1 MARQVRWSHEAVT
14 DLEAIAEYISKD
26 SAYYAA
32 AFVEEILSVANS
44 LDLFSERGRIVPEVG
59 DSAVRE
65 LFVKGYRLLYKFG
78 NEFVLVLA
86 VIHGRRDLGR
96 ARE

>member
-14 DLEAIAEYISKD
+14 DLEAIAGYISKD

-32 AFVEEILSVANS
+32 AFVEEILAVANS
-44 LDLFSERGRIVPEVG
+44 LDHFSERGRIVPEVG
-59 DSAVRE
+59 DGTIRE
-65 LFVKGYRLLYKFG
+65 LFVKGYRLLYKIG
-78 NEFVLVLA
+78 DDFVLVLG